1 MKLLNALCAILVM
14 ALICGM
20 IAAAMVIQGDMVPV
34 KRDYGSLEIFTA
46 PPASVAA
53 VTAQ

>member
-1 MKLLNALCAILVM
+1 MKLINALCAILVM

-20 IAAAMVIQGDMVPV
+20 IAAAMLVQANTAPA
-34 KRDYGSLEIFTA
+34 KRDYGSLDVFQA